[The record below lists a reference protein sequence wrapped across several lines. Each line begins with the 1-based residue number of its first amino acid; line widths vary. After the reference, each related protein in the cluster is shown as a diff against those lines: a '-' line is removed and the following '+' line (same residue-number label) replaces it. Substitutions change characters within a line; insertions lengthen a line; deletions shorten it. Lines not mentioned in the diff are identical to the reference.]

1 MTITPIGMFM
11 RTGFP
16 IESKMQQPQ
25 APLRAQ
31 NQQLSSPIQSEK
43 AKEITSI
50 FDLYV
55 HQYFISCCLCLRA
68 PNNILFIFYF

>member
-1 MTITPIGMFM
+1 MTIILIGMFM

-16 IESKMQQPQ
+16 IESIQQP

-31 NQQLSSPIQSEK
+31 HQQLSSPIQSEE
-43 AKEITSI
+43 AKITSI